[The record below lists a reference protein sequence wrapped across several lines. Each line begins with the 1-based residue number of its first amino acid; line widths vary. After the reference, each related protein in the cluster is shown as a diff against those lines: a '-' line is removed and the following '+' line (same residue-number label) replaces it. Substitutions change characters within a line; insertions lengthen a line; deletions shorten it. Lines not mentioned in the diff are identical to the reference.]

1 MKWHKV
7 IITYQGNDTLIHDG
21 SSDKSKIRISGGK
34 IKNAINSIGT
44 FSFDVYPDNPGY
56 DKLFGLRTKIKV
68 ITDTKTLFIGRVLTV
83 SDSMDENGTIIKS
96 VLCEDR
102 MGWLCDTV
110 QPYREWDLEQG
121 IRPVFEYML
130 AAHNSKAPAKKI
142 LCGAVTV
149 TAVNSYNYLS
159 NWDTTLET
167 ISQKLIANYGGELQ
181 LRDSNGDLYLD
192 YLDRIGSGTDT
203 TIKLAVNMKTISRTI
218 DETSVIS
225 RLYPLGAKLEGSE
238 DRLKLSGMPYIQD
251 AAMVA
256 KYGVQEKIKI
266 WNDVTTQAALR
277 TKAQAYLNNVN
288 KSKKQYKIS
297 ALDLAQAGYTDF
309 EAFELGN
316 IYHVDNSIM
325 GIDEDLRI
333 IGITYSIE
341 KPYES
346 ELTFGDKFE
355 TMTGFTVNKSKQV
368 EDSLVTENM
377 RSYDLM
383 DSKIANATAL
393 ITGAQ
398 GGYVILDPSEKP
410 SRILIMDTADINTAT
425 SCIQLNKAGLGF
437 WKASDGGSAA
447 TGPYTNAWTID
458 GNLVASFITAL
469 TLTGQ
474 KINNGN
480 GTFRVDANGNVT
492 ANSFSSNNATI
503 TGGSI
508 NIQTS
513 GTYYDVIKLR
523 YTDDRNVTAN
533 LFIGANTIHLTASD
547 VSGHTYIEADNI
559 IGKWNSEY
567 KFILNASSGDI
578 TTHTDGGKLVFYVH
592 TNDHTVSVFDS
603 NQKEAL
609 RIDAEN
615 HNLTVFDSNEK
626 RSFFAD
632 AKNHTLSM
640 FNGNDLKFHVNAN
653 GDLVATSLNTWT

>member
-56 DKLFGLRTKIKV
+56 DKLFGLRTNIKV
-68 ITDTKTLFIGRVLTV
+68 FTDEKTLFIGRVLTV
-83 SDSMDENGTIIKS
+83 NDSMNDSGTIIKS

-102 MGWLCDTV
+102 LGWLCDTV
-110 QPYREWDLEQG
+110 QPYREWDLSQG
-121 IRPVFEYML
+121 IRPVLEYML
-130 AAHNSKAPAKKI
+130 RQHNNAATSKKI

-167 ISQKLIANYGGELQ
+167 ISQKLITNYGGEIQ
-181 LRDSNGDLYLD
+181 LRDYEGDVYLD

-203 TIKLAVNMKTISRTI
+203 TIKLAVNMKTISRTV

-225 RLYPLGAKLEGSE
+225 RLYPLGAKIEGSE
-238 DRLKLSGMPYIQD
+238 DRIKLSGTPYITD
-251 AAMVA
+251 SAMLV
-256 KYGVQEKIKI
+256 KYGMQQKVKI
-266 WNDVTTQAALR
+266 WDDVTTQSALR
-277 TKAQAYLNNVN
+277 AKAQAYLSSVN
-288 KSKKQYKIS
+288 KTKKQYKIS

-309 EAFELGN
+309 ESFELGN

-325 GIDEDLRI
+325 NIDEDLRI
-333 IGITYSIE
+333 IGIVYDIE

-346 ELTFGDKFE
+346 QLTFGDKFE
-355 TMTGFTVNKSKQV
+355 TMTGFTVNKSKQL
-368 EDSLVTENM
+368 EDSIVTENI

-410 SRILIMDTADINTAT
+410 SRILIMDTNDINTAT
-425 SCIQLNKAGLGF
+425 SCIQLNKNGLGF

-513 GTYYDVIKLR
+513 GTYYDVIKLKH
-523 YTDDRNVTAN
+523 TDDRSVTSQI
-533 LFIGANTIHLTASD
+533 FIGPNQVKLEASD
-547 VSGHTYIEADNI
+547 VSGTTHIEPNTI
-559 IGKWNSEY
+559 YGKWNDEL
-567 KFILNASSGDI
+567 KFLLDATSGNI
-578 TTHTDGGKLVFYVH
+578 VTFSNGGKIVLIVD
-592 TNDHTVSVFDS
+592 TN
-603 NQKEAL
+603 NQ
-609 RIDAEN
+609 
-615 HNLTVFDSNEK
+615 NLTMYDDNEK

-632 AKNHTLSM
+632 AKNHTLSLY
-640 FNGNDLKFHVNAN
+640 NGNDLKFHVNAN